1 MQVLRGIEKIGSIR
15 NSEILIDWD
24 YLQKESGMRKEE
36 EEFDRALGR
45 FLRILSLVIMAGL
58 VITNLLKGQFLL
70 SGLFNPQNINIAVFW
85 IFLFLF
91 LYSLYL
97 LRDRTRYVDTL
108 ELSELEK
115 IRTAFKNN
123 RPPSSIE
130 ISDYFDH
137 DLLNVVDDLL
147 RNQDRQFLAL
157 LLNEL
162 ASYTLV
168 QKAIIRLGLSSDQFV
183 DIIKNFEKSKNIDKD
198 KWAGPLMFGAF
209 NIALIN
215 DFSKVD
221 ELSLFIYLCKVP
233 LRDALLGY
241 NVSESEVKAM
251 ELWAHNLA
259 DISRYSNTYRD
270 RRALKPISTVNRAYT
285 SMYSPTLV
293 QYSRDYTAE
302 AVQGDFVYS
311 IARDREIDNLIEQV
325 STGTASATLLLGA
338 PGVGKT
344 TIIKSLATRMVVE
357 DVPYNMQDMRL
368 VGFDFSRAF
377 ALSKQL
383 EMFKEKITKVFA
395 ETAKAKNIILVLE
408 DFDQLVNVR
417 RDFAGEIINLI
428 VKALDNENLRLI
440 ATATPDGYSKHI
452 KVNSSLAALFNTITL
467 DEPKDAVAV
476 QILFDILPEVEARYR
491 LKVSFDALQACVGL
505 SHKYAYERVLPD
517 KAIDLLEESCTK
529 AVAEGLR
536 FVNKNLVE
544 QVVSEKVGVEVGEIS
559 KNEAKMLLS
568 LEEDLHKRIIGQ
580 DEAVKA
586 VSSALRR
593 SRAGLVSGNK
603 PIASF
608 LFFGPT
614 GVGKTELAKA
624 VTRVFFG
631 AEKFLVRLDMSEY
644 QEERN
649 LQRLIGYEE
658 NGSFQGGYLT
668 EAVRTRPFSLLLL
681 DEIEKANTR
690 VLDLFLQVLDEG
702 QLTDGLGR
710 KIDFKNTIIIATS
723 NMASKEIADL
733 TMKGVKY
740 IEIYRQVMPN
750 LHNFLRVEFLNRFDK
765 VIMFKFLLPI
775 EVEQIAGLML
785 TMEVEK
791 LKDKGITMHFTKDL
805 LKDLVRLGYDPV
817 YGARELRRVVQDTVE
832 DTIAD
837 LIIKGKVKSGGE
849 IFFNSLKE
857 IKVEK

>member
-1 MQVLRGIEKIGSIR
+1 MISI
-15 NSEILIDWD
+15 
-24 YLQKESGMRKEE
+24 
-36 EEFDRALGR
+36 
-45 FLRILSLVIMAGL
+45 
-58 VITNLLKGQFLL
+58 
-70 SGLFNPQNINIAVFW
+70 INI
-85 IFLFLF
+85 
-91 LYSLYL
+91 
-97 LRDRTRYVDTL
+97 
-108 ELSELEK
+108 
-115 IRTAFKNN
+115 
-123 RPPSSIE
+123 
-130 ISDYFDH
+130 
-137 DLLNVVDDLL
+137 LN
-147 RNQDRQFLAL
+147 
-157 LLNEL
+157 
-162 ASYTLV
+162 
-168 QKAIIRLGLSSDQFV
+168 
-183 DIIKNFEKSKNIDKD
+183 
-198 KWAGPLMFGAF
+198 
-209 NIALIN
+209 
-215 DFSKVD
+215 
-221 ELSLFIYLCKVP
+221 
-233 LRDALLGY
+233 
-241 NVSESEVKAM
+241 
-251 ELWAHNLA
+251 
-259 DISRYSNTYRD
+259 
-270 RRALKPISTVNRAYT
+270 
-285 SMYSPTLV
+285 
-293 QYSRDYTAE
+293 
-302 AVQGDFVYS
+302 
-311 IARDREIDNLIEQV
+311 
-325 STGTASATLLLGA
+325 
-338 PGVGKT
+338 
-344 TIIKSLATRMVVE
+344 
-357 DVPYNMQDMRL
+357 
-368 VGFDFSRAF
+368 
-377 ALSKQL
+377 ALS
-383 EMFKEKITKVFA
+383 
-395 ETAKAKNIILVLE
+395 
-408 DFDQLVNVR
+408 DD
-417 RDFAGEIINLI
+417 
-428 VKALDNENLRLI
+428 KALF
-440 ATATPDGYSKHI
+440 
-452 KVNSSLAALFNTITL
+452 LFNTITL